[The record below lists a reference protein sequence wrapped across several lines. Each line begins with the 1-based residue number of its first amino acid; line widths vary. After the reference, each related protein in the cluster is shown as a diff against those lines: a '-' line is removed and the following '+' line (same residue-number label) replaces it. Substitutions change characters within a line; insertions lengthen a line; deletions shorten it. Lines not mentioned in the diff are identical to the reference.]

1 MVSALYEK
9 LIRYE
14 AILES
19 GDSATSMEDAGLGTT
34 ANITTDTL
42 HITGSRS
49 IKFDKIAGDVECAIW
64 KSLGRFNLKDF
75 PAEGELYFSVYI
87 PDITNV
93 VRCGVRLYEDASN
106 YTTFYSAVADLSN
119 GWNHERVFCT
129 DGVQTGAGVNWHS
142 VKYVG
147 FVVEFSLAANTLAD
161 ILLDSIRIQIPM
173 AVEAT
178 VEASNITIGSVTC
191 PTILDAIQNDSKA
204 YDNIQLTYVVGGAAD
219 GEISTVTYNSGVTAV
234 YTLTMSYNAVSG
246 KLESVVR
253 S

>member
-19 GDSATSMEDAGLGTT
+19 GDSATSMSDAGLGTT

-42 HITGSRS
+42 HVTGSRS
-49 IKFDKIAGDVECAIW
+49 IEFDKVAGNTECAIW
-64 KSLGRFNLKDF
+64 KNVGRFNLKDF
-75 PAEGELYFSVYI
+75 PAEGEIYFSVYFS
-87 PDITNV
+87 DITNV

-106 YTTFYSAVADLSN
+106 YTTFYSAVADLST
-119 GWNHERVFCT
+119 GWNHKKVLCT
-129 DGVQTGAGVNWHS
+129 DGVQAGDGVNWHS

-178 VEASNITIGSVTC
+178 LETSNIAIGSVTC
-191 PTILDAIQNDSKA
+191 PTILDAIKNDSKA
-204 YDNIQLTYVVGGAAD
+204 YDNIQITYVVGGAAD
-219 GEISTVTYNSGVTAV
+219 GEVETVTFNSGLTAI
-234 YTLTMSYNAVSG
+234 YTLTLAYNAVSG
-246 KLESVVR
+246 KLESVTR